1 MPSAPDDLFEKFLAL
16 GYVAP
21 DDLKEMKERSSALG
35 IPLAEAA
42 LLADRLHPD
51 ARAWILSE
59 SLGIPFLEVE
69 PDSISLDLAHLFPEA
84 LARENRIVPIA
95 REGDRVTV
103 AVTDPFSTGRSR
115 SSRR

>member
-1 MPSAPDDLFEKFLAL
+1 MPSASDDLFVKFLAL
-16 GYVAP
+16 GFVVP
-21 DDLKEMKERSSALG
+21 DDLKEMKERSTALG

-69 PDSISLDLAHLFPEA
+69 PGSISLDLAHLFPEA
-84 LARENRIVPIA
+84 LARKNRIVPIA

-103 AVTDPFSTGRSR
+103 EIGRAHV
-115 SSRR
+115 

>member
-16 GYVAP
+16 GYVSP

-59 SLGIPFLEVE
+59 SLGIPYLEVE
-69 PDSISLDLAHLFPEA
+69 SDTIPLDLAHLFPDRGEA
-84 LARENRIVPIA
+84 VAA
-95 REGDRVTV
+95 DRGGSLLRRGMVTYEDV
-103 AVTDPFSTGRSR
+103 APFFR
-115 SSRR
+115 